1 MKIPVNKEV
10 TWFDKQADK
19 FEESRFAAMTI
30 MLTAQSCWGSV
41 AALWSL
47 KNDNLFLLA
56 LGAMLTMASN
66 AAFIAQGPAKWCLG
80 IFYASVIT
88 NLIILVVNFI

>member
-1 MKIPVNKEV
+1 MKTPVIKEIS
-10 TWFDKQADK
+10 WFDKQADK

-30 MLTAQSCWGSV
+30 MLTAQSCWGSI
-41 AALWSL
+41 AALYSI
-47 KNDNLFLLA
+47 KNDSLILLG

-80 IFYASVIT
+80 IFYASVVT
-88 NLIILVVNFI
+88 NLIILLVNFV